1 MSLHLVPSTATRQ
14 FFPGS
19 DGRLET
25 MRSATRQARRLWC
38 LGMAVL
44 AAGVLRVSAQEEPA
58 DAGPTLQRAQRQW
71 NDWML
76 EKFYF
81 KDDDESDYDSSDDSD
96 EDVNGRWGDGDA
108 VWQQQQRRQWEWQP
122 PSRGSQFRPQPPS
135 RGSQFRPQ
143 PPSRGSQFRPQPGW
157 AWSPA
162 GAAARPKAGGEAAA
176 AAGGPRCGVTIE
188 VPRIIHGKEALRGEF
203 PWQAALVYERDG
215 QKSTYCG
222 GALIHPRFVLT
233 AAHCFDP
240 KVIKGYRLMEVRLGL
255 LNQKMVDQ
263 QARSLAPDKQIPHPN
278 YRGGY
283 TAQRVRNQ
291 DDIALLRLAQPAPY
305 TEFIRPVCLPD
316 SKGNRLTSKGISS
329 PMVVAGWGL
338 TESGV
343 FSDNLLFARVP
354 PVDPAA
360 CGQKLN
366 IKVPATQLCAGGNVT
381 DTCNGDSGGPLVQA
395 NENDAGDMVF
405 EVVALVSFGPVV
417 CGTPGLPAG
426 YTRVAPYRAWI
437 DQTIREQ
444 G

>member
-1 MSLHLVPSTATRQ
+1 MSLHLVPSTAARQ

-19 DGRLET
+19 DGRPET
-25 MRSATRQARRLWC
+25 MRSTTRQAPRLWC
-38 LGMAVL
+38 LWMAAL
-44 AAGVLRVSAQEEPA
+44 AAAQEEPA
-58 DAGPTLQRAQRQW
+58 DAGPSLQRAQRQW

-96 EDVNGRWGDGDA
+96 EDDDGRWGDGDA
-108 VWQQQQRRQWEWQP
+108 VWQQQQQRRQWEWQP
-122 PSRGSQFRPQPPS
+122 PSRGSQFRPQP
-135 RGSQFRPQ
+135 
-143 PPSRGSQFRPQPGW
+143 GW
-157 AWSPA
+157 AWSPPAPA
-162 GAAARPKAGGEAAA
+162 GAAARPKAGGEAG
-176 AAGGPRCGVTIE
+176 AAGSPRCGVTIE
-188 VPRIIHGKEALRGEF
+188 VPRIISGKQALRGEF
-203 PWQAALVYERDG
+203 PWQAAL
-215 QKSTYCG
+215 KSTYCG

-240 KVIKGYRLMEVRLGL
+240 KVIKGYRLVEVRLGL
-255 LNQKMVDQ
+255 LNQKTVDQ

-316 SKGNRLTSKGISS
+316 SKGNRLRANGISS

-338 TESGV
+338 TERGV

-354 PVDPAA
+354 PVDPATCA
-360 CGQKLN
+360 QKLN